1 MTAPGQTVRVLDQRL
16 ERRRRSAP
24 GSVSCW
30 KLSTIVAMPEPQSNQ
45 RRAEG
50 ANVVVVRAAVRARSR
65 NERLCLTVV
74 AIKVS
79 GCRLVL
85 VISGAV

>member
-1 MTAPGQTVRVLDQRL
+1 MPG
-16 ERRRRSAP
+16 
-24 GSVSCW
+24 
-30 KLSTIVAMPEPQSNQ
+30 PQSNQ

-50 ANVVVVRAAVRARSR
+50 ANVVVVGVAVRARSQ
-65 NERLCLTVV
+65 NEGLCLTVV

>member
-1 MTAPGQTVRVLDQRL
+1 ML
-16 ERRRRSAP
+16 EVVDDRCDA
-24 GSVSCW
+24 GVH
-30 KLSTIVAMPEPQSNQ
+30 Q

-50 ANVVVVRAAVRARSR
+50 ANVVLVRAAVRARSR

-85 VISGAV
+85 VISVAV

>member
-1 MTAPGQTVRVLDQRL
+1 M
-16 ERRRRSAP
+16 
-24 GSVSCW
+24 W

-45 RRAEG
+45 GRAEG
-50 ANVVVVRAAVRARSR
+50 ANVVVVRAARARSR
-65 NERLCLTVV
+65 NEGLCLTVV